1 MIRSTGICVL
11 ILTLLTWGSAY
22 SNELSVSDAKLV
34 HKCKSLAQD
43 PWDPRSTSTDVRISN
58 IPYHESIDICSDALS
73 KLAFADREI
82 LEDLRHW
89 LARSLI
95 AKSFQKG
102 RSFDPKGIKLLHDL
116 SGSGYCSAYV
126 GLLRIYRYALT
137 LPVAERERVLQ
148 ELVYGSNQDNEDGD
162 PNFEGCTKLSHLMA
176 QNGFDS
182 VIYNKRQTKDKKI
195 KAVKANISY
204 AKKTKDADTLYWAFY
219 SYNTL
224 SESERQD
231 VWPDS
236 SLTEE
241 LLNES
246 ATQGHVGAMLQY
258 YDNFFESENTALA
271 RKSDMWLEKATA
283 LKTDGALVRCITSS
297 ADIGDD
303 VRSQCLRTFSNQA
316 LKSKATKIK
325 PVFQK
330 IAESNSSSKSSG
342 KKLTREQIL
351 SAFSEQMILKMYS
364 PPLEW

>member
-11 ILTLLTWGSAY
+11 ILTLLAWGSAH
-22 SNELSVSDAKLV
+22 SNELSVSEAKLM

-43 PWDPRSTSTDVRISN
+43 PWDHRSTSTDIRISN
-58 IPYHESIDICSDALS
+58 IPYHEAIDICSDALS

-82 LEDLRHW
+82 LDDLRHW
-89 LARSLI
+89 LARSVI
-95 AKSFQKG
+95 AKSFQKD

-116 SGSGYCSAYV
+116 SDSGYCSAFV
-126 GLLRIYRYALT
+126 GLLRIYRYALA
-137 LPVAERERVLQ
+137 LPVPGRERVLQ
-148 ELVYGSNQDNEDGD
+148 ELVYGSDQDNEAGD
-162 PNFEGCTKLSHLMA
+162 SNFEGCTKFSHLMM
-176 QNGFDS
+176 QKRFDS

-195 KAVKANISY
+195 KAVKANINY

-231 VWPDS
+231 LWPDS
-236 SLTEE
+236 GLMEE

-246 ATQGHVGAMLQY
+246 ATQGHVDAMLQY
-258 YDNFFESENTALA
+258 YDNFFNSENEALVK
-271 RKSDMWLEKATA
+271 KSKKWLEKAVA
-283 LKTDGALVRCITSS
+283 LKTDGALVRCIATS

-303 VRSQCLRTFSNQA
+303 ARSQCLRTFSNQS
-316 LKSKATKIK
+316 LKPTAIKIK

-330 IAESNSSSKSSG
+330 MAENNSSSKTSS

-351 SAFSEQMILKMYS
+351 SAFSDQMILKMHS